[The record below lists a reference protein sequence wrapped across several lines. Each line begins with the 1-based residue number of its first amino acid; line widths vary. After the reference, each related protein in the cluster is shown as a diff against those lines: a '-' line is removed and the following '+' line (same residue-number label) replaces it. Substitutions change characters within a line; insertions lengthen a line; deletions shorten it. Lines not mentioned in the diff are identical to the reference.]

1 MTNAQELYINLMKKI
16 LVNEIYDEHEYLI
29 KDPQSRINEA
39 GINQFIGVPRKIDPL
54 ARDLGQIWPPT
65 KMAHTM
71 IGRKR
76 LENLQFCIES
86 IISDQVPGDLIET
99 GVWRGGAT
107 IFMKACL
114 KALGENERAIWVAD
128 SFEGLPPP
136 SPLYSP
142 DSGDVHH
149 TYPEL
154 AVSLEKVQD
163 NFRKYDLLDDKICFL
178 KGWFS
183 KTLKTDRIRQLA
195 IIRLDG
201 DMYESTIDA
210 LSALYPKLNKGG
222 FLIVDDYCL
231 KPCAQAIHDYRKEH
245 NIHDEIIDIDGS
257 GVFWRKI

>member
-1 MTNAQELYINLMKKI
+1 MTKDQELYINLMKKI
-16 LVNEIYDEHEYLI
+16 LLNDIYDEHEYLI
-29 KDPQSRINEA
+29 KGAQINGNGTAAGEFTAIPRI
-39 GINQFIGVPRKIDPL
+39 IDSI
-54 ARDLGQIWPPT
+54 AKDLGRIWPPT

-76 LENLQFCIES
+76 LENLQFCIEA
-86 IISDQVPGDLIET
+86 IVSDQVPGDLIET

-107 IFMKACL
+107 IFMKACI
-114 KALGENERAIWVAD
+114 KALNERDRVIWVAD

-136 SPLYSP
+136 SQLYPL
-142 DSGDVHH
+142 DNGDVHY

-163 NFRKYDLLDDKICFL
+163 NFKKYDLLDEKIHFL

-183 KTLKTDRIRQLA
+183 ETLKTDAIGKLA

-210 LSALYPKLNKGG
+210 ISALYPKLSKGG

-231 KPCAQAIHDYRKEH
+231 QPCAQAIHDYRTQH
-245 NIHDEIIDIDGS
+245 NIHDEIIDIDGT
-257 GVFWRKI
+257 GVFWRKN